1 MKQLQSQMEAEM
13 RMKTELVRHQ
23 MQILSEVQSDSDF
36 NEVISR
42 FAGKEII
49 LKMTQ
54 NVAFKFSN
62 FGLLIFQLQKSVSC
76 PSRRHFSRLS
86 MRGNSLR
93 SSRPANSM
101 DQDSFDSFDDIE
113 EMVMATTSMSIG
125 HNGHSD
131 ANRFVKILKV
141 QFFCRK
147 RSIFT

>member
-54 NVAFKFSN
+54 NVAFEFWHFPPTFVLLKLTCLVPLFDRKPIWSF
-62 FGLLIFQLQKSVSC
+62 FGIF
-76 PSRRHFSRLS
+76 
-86 MRGNSLR
+86 
-93 SSRPANSM
+93 
-101 DQDSFDSFDDIE
+101 
-113 EMVMATTSMSIG
+113 
-125 HNGHSD
+125 
-131 ANRFVKILKV
+131 
-141 QFFCRK
+141 
-147 RSIFT
+147 

>member
-54 NVAFKFSN
+54 NVAFDFWH
-62 FGLLIFQLQKSVSC
+62 FPPIFVLSKMTCLVTLFERKLQGFEK
-76 PSRRHFSRLS
+76 L
-86 MRGNSLR
+86 
-93 SSRPANSM
+93 A
-101 DQDSFDSFDDIE
+101 
-113 EMVMATTSMSIG
+113 
-125 HNGHSD
+125 
-131 ANRFVKILKV
+131 KIDCFLA
-141 QFFCRK
+141 F
-147 RSIFT
+147 